1 MKYWKTAS
9 GEKIALNKLTDY
21 HLDNIIIY
29 LEKKALEYRHTMTYP
44 NFTGEM
50 AQDLAERLYEDIQD
64 NFLSLLNGTI
74 YEDLLEEKDRRIS
87 DETKRSI

>member
-1 MKYWKTAS
+1 
-9 GEKIALNKLTDY
+9 
-21 HLDNIIIY
+21 
-29 LEKKALEYRHTMTYP
+29 MTYP

>member
-1 MKYWKTAS
+1 M
-9 GEKIALNKLTDY
+9 I
-21 HLDNIIIY
+21 
-29 LEKKALEYRHTMTYP
+29 YP